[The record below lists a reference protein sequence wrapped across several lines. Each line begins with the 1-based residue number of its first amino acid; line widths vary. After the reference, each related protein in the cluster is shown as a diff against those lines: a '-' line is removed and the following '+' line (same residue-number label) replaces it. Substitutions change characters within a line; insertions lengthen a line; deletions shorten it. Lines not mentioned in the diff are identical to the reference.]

1 MKVNTL
7 FIALRAAHALAASGP
22 QPPPSVATSRQPSK
36 TILPALSEIL
46 AVQATARPASPT
58 SDVKGVAFDRIVQI
72 WLENIDFEDAENDPN
87 MGWIADH
94 GLLLSNYF
102 AVTHPSQPNYA
113 AAVGG
118 DHFGMDHDEFISIP
132 ANVSTVVDLLDT
144 RGISWGEYM
153 EDLPY
158 AGYDGMNFSNQATLE
173 DDYVRKHNP
182 LMLYDSVAHNAT
194 RARQIKNFTGFAD
207 DLDARRIP
215 QWSFVTPNMTNDAH
229 DTNIT
234 FAASWTRGFL
244 EPLLENPY
252 FMENTLI
259 IVSFDENW
267 LWPRPNRVFTVLL
280 GGAIDASLHGA
291 VDDMFY
297 SHYSTISTVSV
308 NWDLPSLGRWDCGAN
323 VLGPVAAKTG
333 YRNTNISLDGLHFN
347 ASYPGPVADFR
358 HTPGWWPAPNTRA
371 RCASGRGVL
380 PAVAAVWGA
389 EQPGSYNY
397 TNVYP
402 YNGHAGVDVGGA
414 TRRDA
419 VFMAALLG
427 PVAVAVALLL

>member
-1 MKVNTL
+1 M
-7 FIALRAAHALAASGP
+7 
-22 QPPPSVATSRQPSK
+22 
-36 TILPALSEIL
+36 
-46 AVQATARPASPT
+46 
-58 SDVKGVAFDRIVQI
+58 
-72 WLENIDFEDAENDPN
+72 
-87 MGWIADH
+87 
-94 GLLLSNYF
+94 
-102 AVTHPSQPNYA
+102 
-113 AAVGG
+113 
-118 DHFGMDHDEFISIP
+118 
-132 ANVSTVVDLLDT
+132 
-144 RGISWGEYM
+144 
-153 EDLPY
+153 
-158 AGYDGMNFSNQATLE
+158 
-173 DDYVRKHNP
+173 
-182 LMLYDSVAHNAT
+182 
-194 RARQIKNFTGFAD
+194 
-207 DLDARRIP
+207 
-215 QWSFVTPNMTNDAH
+215 
-229 DTNIT
+229 
-234 FAASWTRGFL
+234 
-244 EPLLENPY
+244 
-252 FMENTLI
+252 
-259 IVSFDENW
+259 
-267 LWPRPNRVFTVLL
+267 LL

-402 YNGHAGVDVGGA
+402 YNGHAGVDVGGTPVAGSADAASDGGGSETSESSCCHPVPISAAGA